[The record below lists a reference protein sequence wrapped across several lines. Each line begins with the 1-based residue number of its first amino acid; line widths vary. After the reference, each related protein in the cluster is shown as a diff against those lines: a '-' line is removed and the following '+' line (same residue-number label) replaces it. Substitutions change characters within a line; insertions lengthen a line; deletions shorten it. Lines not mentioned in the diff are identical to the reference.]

1 MARGAST
8 DSSPSCFV
16 CEEPGGTLLA
26 VCNCRGRYLHVS
38 CQRKLIARAPAHA
51 NGCAVCKAPYA
62 NVVMTTRTRLSRAA
76 RPFASV
82 CVPFMLTI
90 IAVEFCLGLV
100 WFVVGYVIDKD
111 INDLVVSVSVMGFT
125 ALMVAGLCAALFFC
139 PHVLKVVER
148 RPEARCLQDRRFRA
162 PITPAAT
169 EATASTAAAVAMP
182 PARRSERAASPSEST
197 APPIS
202 AAAEPTELTPV
213 VRVFDIGARDDDQTE
228 ESSSSPAAAAFAH
241 WRRHAEATVT
251 PLTVNLVAAESAA
264 DDVSGSA
271 GSASSDGYSS
281 ASDDSGRQ
289 TPPIDAQLM
298 TYILNSP
305 ESC

>member
-1 MARGAST
+1 
-8 DSSPSCFV
+8 
-16 CEEPGGTLLA
+16 
-26 VCNCRGRYLHVS
+26 
-38 CQRKLIARAPAHA
+38 
-51 NGCAVCKAPYA
+51 
-62 NVVMTTRTRLSRAA
+62 
-76 RPFASV
+76 
-82 CVPFMLTI
+82 
-90 IAVEFCLGLV
+90 
-100 WFVVGYVIDKD
+100 
-111 INDLVVSVSVMGFT
+111 
-125 ALMVAGLCAALFFC
+125 
-139 PHVLKVVER
+139 
-148 RPEARCLQDRRFRA
+148 
-162 PITPAAT
+162 
-169 EATASTAAAVAMP
+169 MP